1 MNSKLY
7 VCGNHL
13 GNIEDI
19 PSRTVK
25 ALKSADLI
33 FCEDTRTI
41 GILLAALAIKDKKLV
56 SYFDHNERS
65 RTDALKQRLENEEL
79 VIALISEAGMP
90 MIADPGYH
98 IINLFH
104 ELNLSIEVIPGPTAC
119 ISALVLSGFSLDG
132 FRFVGF
138 WPRKKGQ
145 QGKLVAELLEE
156 KMPLVFY
163 ESPKRI
169 TKTLETIMSFSADV
183 DVFVVK
189 ELTKRYEQY
198 WKGSVSDVFREV
210 SKKEQ
215 KGEFTVV
222 LQASRK

>member
-7 VCGNHL
+7 VCGNHI

-25 ALKSADLI
+25 ALQSADLI

-41 GILLAALAIKDKKLV
+41 GILLSLLKIKDKKLV

-65 RTDALKQRLENEEL
+65 RTEALKQRLESEEL
-79 VIALISEAGMP
+79 EIALISEAGMP
-90 MIADPGYH
+90 MISDPGYH

-104 ELNLSIEVIPGPTAC
+104 ELKLSIEVIPGPTAC

-145 QGKLVAELLEE
+145 QGKLVTELAQE
-156 KMPLVFY
+156 KIPFVFY

-169 TKTLETIMSFSADV
+169 IKTLETILSFSKDI

-189 ELTKRYEQY
+189 ELTKKYEQY
-198 WKGSVSDVFREV
+198 WKGSVGDVFSEI

-222 LQASRK
+222 LSAKDK